1 VNTTLDHLVVGA
13 ASLEQGVQ
21 WCERV
26 RGVTP
31 GPGGRHARM
40 GTHNRLLALS
50 TEAFPQCYLEIIAID
65 PEAPRPPR
73 PRWFGLDEPAV
84 QAQLAASP
92 RLIHAVARS
101 PQLDMHR
108 WGLVQSGVQPGEPLA
123 MSRAAPAG
131 ELRWQILVRPDGALP
146 LGGALP
152 TLIQWRGRHPAQG
165 MPDSGVTLQALTL
178 RGVPTAAISVL
189 RLLAV
194 AVEAATDGPA
204 LQARLTPPRGGFRKV
219 CTPSGSDQG
228 NYLFF
233 CKKKDQKQAFLELS
247 RNKHESGS
255 FQEAVSR
262 GLIW

>member
-1 VNTTLDHLVVGA
+1 MNTTLDHLGVAA

-26 RGVTP
+26 LGLTP

-146 LGGALP
+146 LGSAP
-152 TLIQWRGRHPAQG
+152 
-165 MPDSGVTLQALTL
+165 LTL
-178 RGVPTAAISVL
+178 GGLPPRVRDVL
-189 RLLAV
+189 RLRQV
-194 AVEAATDGPA
+194 AMADAADPA
-204 LQARLTPPRGGFRKV
+204 LRAEFDTPLGPVTLTSNP
-219 CTPSGSDQG
+219 
-228 NYLFF
+228 
-233 CKKKDQKQAFLELS
+233 
-247 RNKHESGS
+247 
-255 FQEAVSR
+255 
-262 GLIW
+262 

>member
-1 VNTTLDHLVVGA
+1 MNTTLDHLVVAA

-26 RGVTP
+26 LGVTP

-108 WGLVQSGVQPGEPLA
+108 WGLVHSGVQPGEPLA

-152 TLIQWRGRHPAQG
+152 TLIQWEGTHPAAA
-165 MPDSGVTLQALTL
+165 MPASGVTLRALTL
-178 RGVPTAAISVL
+178 GGLPPRVRDVL
-189 RLLAV
+189 RLRQV
-194 AVEAATDGPA
+194 AMADAADPA
-204 LQARLTPPRGGFRKV
+204 LRAEFDTPLGPVTLTSNP
-219 CTPSGSDQG
+219 
-228 NYLFF
+228 
-233 CKKKDQKQAFLELS
+233 
-247 RNKHESGS
+247 
-255 FQEAVSR
+255 
-262 GLIW
+262 

>member
-1 VNTTLDHLVVGA
+1 MNTTLDHLVVAA

-26 RGVTP
+26 LGLTP

-152 TLIQWRGRHPAQG
+152 TLIQWEGTHPAAA
-165 MPDSGVTLQALTL
+165 MPASGLTLRALTL
-178 RGVPTAAISVL
+178 GGLPPRVRDVL
-189 RLLAV
+189 RLRQV
-194 AVEAATDGPA
+194 AMADAADPA
-204 LQARLTPPRGGFRKV
+204 LRAEFDTPLGPVTLTSNP
-219 CTPSGSDQG
+219 
-228 NYLFF
+228 
-233 CKKKDQKQAFLELS
+233 
-247 RNKHESGS
+247 
-255 FQEAVSR
+255 
-262 GLIW
+262 